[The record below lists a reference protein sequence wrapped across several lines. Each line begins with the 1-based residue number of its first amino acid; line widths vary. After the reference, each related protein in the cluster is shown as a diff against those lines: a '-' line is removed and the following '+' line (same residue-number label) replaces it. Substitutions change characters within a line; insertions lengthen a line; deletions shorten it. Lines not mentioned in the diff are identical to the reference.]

1 MNILYLD
8 WPCFGY
14 IDILFTF
21 EHTLKHNVT
30 RFFHEDYQQ
39 RESNSFMDAFD
50 KVYETKHFDF
60 CFSYNFYPA
69 LAECCHRHN
78 LKYISIVYD
87 SPFVMLYYYT
97 ITYPTNYVFIFDSQL
112 YLELKKGGIDTV
124 YYTVLPVNS
133 TVIDV
138 MLKKPYDK
146 ERTLCDISFVGT
158 LYNEENSH
166 NFFDRLYQKLD
177 SYTKGYLDAIMEAQ
191 LNVSGYYFI

>member
-60 CFSYNFYPA
+60 CFSYN
-69 LAECCHRHN
+69 LSLIH
-78 LKYISIVYD
+78 I
-87 SPFVMLYYYT
+87 
-97 ITYPTNYVFIFDSQL
+97 
-112 YLELKKGGIDTV
+112 
-124 YYTVLPVNS
+124 
-133 TVIDV
+133 
-138 MLKKPYDK
+138 
-146 ERTLCDISFVGT
+146 
-158 LYNEENSH
+158 
-166 NFFDRLYQKLD
+166 
-177 SYTKGYLDAIMEAQ
+177 
-191 LNVSGYYFI
+191 